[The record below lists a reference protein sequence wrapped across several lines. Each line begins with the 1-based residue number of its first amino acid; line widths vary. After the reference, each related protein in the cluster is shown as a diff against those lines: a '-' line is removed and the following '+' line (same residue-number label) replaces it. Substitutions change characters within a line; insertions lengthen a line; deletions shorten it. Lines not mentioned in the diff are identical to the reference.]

1 MKILFENIKRDSAT
15 RIVEYNG
22 KKFRMHLEYTHSM
35 PMAIKGHDWY
45 HSLSILTD
53 NGTFSQIT
61 DAEEV
66 GSSVSHYRCIV
77 ERDFPKLC
85 EDFENYIKAVY

>member
-1 MKILFENIKRDSAT
+1 MKILFENIKRYSAT

-22 KKFRMHLEYTHSM
+22 KKFRMYLEGTNSM
-35 PMAIKGHDWY
+35 PCASVGHDWY

-53 NGTFSQIT
+53 NGKFSQIT

-66 GSSVSHYRCIV
+66 GSSVSHYRCTV
-77 ERDFPKLC
+77 EKDFPKLC